1 VPPFAREQPVGRLA
15 LGREA
20 ARTVAGE
27 PRSARVWA
35 AGEALTGSS
44 TVVEAMAQSNE
55 ATRGSSSSSPAGRC
69 ADPGRG
75 RRRPSRRQAHG
86 ILSEWV
92 TELADADGGTVVVT
106 LDLYARATAAESR
119 RVAEAVGARIRPRD
133 RRGTMRPRNNRAKT
147 SMEPKEAS

>member
-1 VPPFAREQPVGRLA
+1 MPPFAREQPVGRLA

-55 ATRGSSSSSPAGRC
+55 ATRGSSSRSPAGRC

-92 TELADADGGTVVVT
+92 TELADADGGG
-106 LDLYARATAAESR
+106 RSW
-119 RVAEAVGARIRPRD
+119 
-133 RRGTMRPRNNRAKT
+133 
-147 SMEPKEAS
+147 